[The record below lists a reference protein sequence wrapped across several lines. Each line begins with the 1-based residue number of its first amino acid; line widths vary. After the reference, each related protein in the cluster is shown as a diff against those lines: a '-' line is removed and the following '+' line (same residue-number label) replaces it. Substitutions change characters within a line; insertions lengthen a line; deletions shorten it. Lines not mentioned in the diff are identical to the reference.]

1 MITYNSPL
9 MPDMR
14 NGAPLKI
21 LVTGAA
27 GFIGSNLCNRLVILG
42 FEVIGIDN
50 LYSGNIENLEPIKSN
65 ERFTFLKQDVMDP
78 LDFEVDMIF
87 NLACPASPIWYQKD
101 PIGTFKS
108 SVLGTLNVLE
118 LAVRTKAR
126 VLQASTSEIYGDPF
140 EHPQPESYWGNVNPV
155 GMRSCYDE
163 GKRAAETLMF
173 DFQRI
178 HGLSIRVARIFNT
191 FGPNMRLDDGRVVPN
206 FIGSALLNKPI
217 EIYGDGSQTR
227 CFCYIDDLIEALL
240 RLMFLE
246 RDPLSPVNLGNPQ
259 ETTMVE
265 FAKLIIQLT
274 GSSSEVVFREL
285 PSDDPKQRKPN
296 INLANQ
302 LLNWE
307 PKWNYEAGL
316 VKTIEQIRQR
326 ITNNSAYGE
335 IAL

>member
-1 MITYNSPL
+1 MTTFNSQPQL
-9 MPDMR
+9 DMR
-14 NGAPLKI
+14 NKAPFKI

-27 GFIGSNLCNRLVILG
+27 GFIGSNLCNRLVLLG
-42 FEVIGIDN
+42 FDVIGLDN
-50 LYSGNIENLEPIKSN
+50 LYSGDIENLEPINSS
-65 ERFTFLKQDVMDP
+65 ERFTFVKQDVMDP
-78 LDFEVDMIF
+78 LDFQVDMIF

-126 VLQASTSEIYGDPF
+126 VLQASTSEVYGDPF

-178 HGLSIRVARIFNT
+178 YGLSIRVARIFNT

-227 CFCYIDDLIEALL
+227 CFCYIDDLIDALL

-246 RDPLSPVNLGNPQ
+246 TDPLSPVNLGNPQ

-265 FAKLIIQLT
+265 FANLIIQLT
-274 GSSSEVVFREL
+274 GSSSDVVFREL
-285 PSDDPKQRKPN
+285 PSDDPKQRKPD
-296 INLANQ
+296 INFAKN

-307 PKWNYEAGL
+307 PKWKYEAGL

-326 ITNNSAYGE
+326 IEKNLTYGE
-335 IAL
+335 LAK